1 MFSLN
6 KITLLCLFG
15 GVSEEHEVSIV
26 SAASVLT
33 NINREK
39 YDIIT
44 VGITKAGKWLLYEG
58 DVAHLTKD
66 TWLDYATKE
75 AFLMPGGLA
84 ILENGKL
91 VKKAIDVVFP
101 IMHGK
106 NSEDGTIQ
114 GLFAVYGLKFVGCNC
129 LSSAVCMDKATTK
142 MILKN
147 HGIPQA
153 AALAVE
159 RREIEA
165 MPERIAMASEALGYP
180 VFVKPSASGSSCG
193 VSRVNSP
200 TELLPALE
208 KALLSDGRVL
218 IEEYIRGKEVE
229 VAVLGNDE
237 LLVSTPGEIAPNS
250 EFYDYDTKY
259 NSDVATYHIPA
270 RISESALDKVKRYAA
285 KIYRALGCTGL
296 SRVDFFV
303 DGERV
308 VFNEINTMPG
318 FTAISMYPKMMAEM
332 GVSYPEL
339 IDRLIAL
346 AME

>member
-1 MFSLN
+1 MN
-6 KITLLCLFG
+6 KLTLLCLFG

-26 SAASVLT
+26 SAASVLSH
-33 NINREK
+33 IDREK
-39 YDIIT
+39 YEVIT

-58 DVAHLTKD
+58 ELSMLTKD
-66 TWLDYATKE
+66 SWQNFAEKE
-75 AFLMPGGLA
+75 VFLVPHALAVTVSGGF
-84 ILENGKL
+84 E
-91 VKKAIDVVFP
+91 KKHIDVVFP

-114 GLFAVYGLKFVGCNC
+114 GLFQLYGLKFVGCNC
-129 LSSAVCMDKATTK
+129 LASASCMDKATTK

-147 HGIPQA
+147 HNIPQA
-153 AALAVE
+153 AAIAVE
-159 RREIEA
+159 KREIMRA
-165 MPERIAMASEALGYP
+165 PERIAMASEALGYP

-193 VSRVNSP
+193 ISRVTSP
-200 TELLPALE
+200 EGLLPALE
-208 KALLSDGRVL
+208 KALLSDDRVL

-237 LLVSTPGEIAPNS
+237 LFVATPGEIAPNS

-270 RISESALDKVKRYAA
+270 RISESAISRVKTYAA
-285 KIYRALGCTGL
+285 KIYRALGCRGL
-296 SRVDFFV
+296 ARVDFFV

-318 FTAISMYPKMMAEM
+318 FTAISMYPKMMENEGIAF
-332 GVSYPEL
+332 GEL
-339 IDRLIAL
+339 IDRLITLAL
-346 AME
+346 E